1 LITQVLD
8 GGVLTTRERMHGR
21 GHEHERLH
29 GDDLDAQVVRTLRL
43 GEPDDRGVEVAAG
56 PLRIYERGWGEPI
69 LFPYSPTPD
78 EYRAGLEQVR
88 AAAAAAGR
96 ARSSITPG
104 LYVTVAVGEGNE
116 PHERLDS

>member
-8 GGVLTTRERMHGR
+8 GGVLTTRERMVGR

-43 GEPDDRGVEVAAG
+43 GEPDDRGVEVAEG
-56 PLRIYERGWGEPI
+56 PLRIYETGWGEPI

-78 EYRAGLEQVR
+78 
-88 AAAAAAGR
+88 
-96 ARSSITPG
+96 
-104 LYVTVAVGEGNE
+104 
-116 PHERLDS
+116 